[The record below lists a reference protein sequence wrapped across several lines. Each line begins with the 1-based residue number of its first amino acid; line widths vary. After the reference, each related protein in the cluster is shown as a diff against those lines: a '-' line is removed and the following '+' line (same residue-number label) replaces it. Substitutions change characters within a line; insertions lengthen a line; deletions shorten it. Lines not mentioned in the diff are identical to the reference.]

1 MSISSG
7 ISKLFVNWLMR
18 HLVFLL
24 FFICSA
30 ASAWAQSHY
39 KLIENKGQWP
49 EQVVSQVELESGFMF
64 IEKNAFTYNFID
76 LSAVAAV
83 HGTGTDVNALAGQT
97 RIKGHVYKTRFEGAN
112 SDPKITFSDKQQTHF
127 NYFLGNDP
135 SKWQGNVP
143 AFSAVKYGQ
152 MYPGI
157 DLLVYSHE
165 FSMKYDLLISPG
177 ANPNVVQVRYDG
189 VESII
194 ERNGRLIIQTSV
206 NEVIEQA
213 PIAWQV
219 INGKKQHVACEYIL
233 EGDLVSF
240 SFPNGYNSEYELV
253 IDPELLFSTYSGS
266 TADNFGY
273 TATFDDE
280 GYLYSGSSAFGS
292 GYPVTVGAYQQT
304 WAGGDGQG
312 FLVGTD
318 IALTKYDVSGT
329 FRVYSTYLGGAHDEL
344 PHSLIVNSAGELIVM
359 GTSSSPLF
367 PTTEGAYSSSF
378 NGGTNVSP
386 SGVGVEYVNGSD
398 IIVTKFTADGSA
410 LAASTFLGGSGNDGI
425 NTATQLKFNYADEFR
440 GEVELDNEDNIIIVS
455 CTYSTDFPTVQ
466 AIQGSIGGGLDGCV
480 TKFSSDLSTIDYSTY
495 IGGTGNDGVYA
506 AAVDSNNDLY
516 ICGGTNSSNFPVEGN
531 VYQVSN
537 GGGDADGFIAKI
549 NQSDFTLPLS
559 TYFGSAAYDQAYFVE
574 LNSDDQVFI
583 YGQSMAANSTWIVN
597 AAYGTPNSGML
608 VSKLDSELENIIWST
623 VFGTGSGEPNLSP
636 TAFLVDVCGKIYLSG
651 WGGTTNTSS
660 NPDTDTVT
668 GMETTNDAYQTA
680 TNGSDFYLMVLE
692 DDASDIVYGSFFGGL
707 TSAEHVDGGTS
718 RFNRKGQIYQ
728 SVCAGCGSNDDFP
741 IFPSDAVSPLNMSNN
756 CNNGVFKFDFE
767 LPITVA
773 DFYAPP
779 IGCINIPVQ
788 FQNSS
793 SGGLNFEW
801 DFGDNTTSTLFNPIH
816 VYDEPGIYTVS
827 LVASHPE
834 TCNGTDT
841 LYREIEILEPQT
853 TFLGDLDICEGESIE
868 LGPVPFNPSFEYLW
882 SPEATLDDAELPE
895 PTATPTDDT
904 DYTLLIDNGACIDTI
919 YQTVEL
925 NLLDLVAPEDLVLC
939 EENIDV
945 LLTATST
952 EPGVEWIW
960 SSFPDFSDQLNDST
974 SDNDIIVN
982 VNTETTFYVQVSIG
996 ECIRTE
1002 EVTISLLPVNLDIAG
1017 DFIVCAGDTAT
1028 LTIINELPGFE
1039 ISWEPASLI
1048 LNGQGTNEV
1057 QILITED
1064 TIISVTATDGVDCSI
1079 TEDFLVEVSGLDL
1092 NDIVATATPT
1102 QISVDESTILNVEP
1116 FGYDYQWTPSET
1128 VESPNASNTLAFP
1141 TETTTYYVTVADG
1154 DCIYSDSVR
1163 VQVFDFVCGPPSIYV
1178 PNAFTPNTDNLNE
1191 QLYVRGTFITEL
1203 YFVIYDRWG
1212 EVMFETTLLNQGWDG
1227 THKGKAV
1234 DPFVY
1239 VYYLEAVCEDGQT
1252 YFEKGN
1258 ITVIR

>member
-1 MSISSG
+1 
-7 ISKLFVNWLMR
+7 MR
-18 HLVFLL
+18 QVLLL
-24 FFICSA
+24 FFLTVLSLG
-30 ASAWAQSHY
+30 SFAQSHY
-39 KLIENKGQWP
+39 QLIENKGQWP
-49 EQVVSQVELESGFMF
+49 DQVVSQVELEGGFMF

-83 HGTGTDVNALAGQT
+83 HGTGTDINALAGQT

-112 SDPKITFSDKQQTHF
+112 ANPQVTFSDKQQTYF

-135 SKWQGNVP
+135 AKWKGKVP
-143 AFSAVKYGQ
+143 AYSAIRYDEL
-152 MYPGI
+152 YPGI
-157 DLLVYSHE
+157 DLQVYSHE
-165 FSMKYDLLISPG
+165 FSMKYDLMVSPG
-177 ANPNVVQVRYDG
+177 ANPQMIQVRYDG
-189 VESII
+189 VETIE
-194 ERNGRLIIQTSV
+194 ERNGRLIIRTSV

-213 PIAWQV
+213 PIAWQI
-219 INGKKQHVACEYIL
+219 INGKKQLVACEYLL

-240 SFPNGYNSEYELV
+240 NFPDGYNPTYELV

-318 IALTKYDVSGT
+318 IALTKYDLSGT

-367 PTTEGAYSSSF
+367 PTTPGAYSSDF
-378 NGGTNVSP
+378 NGGSTIAP
-386 SGVGVEYVNGSD
+386 SGVGVDYVNGSD

-410 LAASTFLGGSGNDGI
+410 LAASTFLGGSGNDGV
-425 NTATQLKFNYADEFR
+425 NTANQLKFNYADEFR
-440 GEVELDNEDNIIIVS
+440 GEVEIDNEGHIIIVS
-455 CTYSTDFPTVQ
+455 CTYSADFPTVQ
-466 AIQGSIGGGLDGCV
+466 AFQGTIGGGLDGCV
-480 TKFSSDLSTIDYSTY
+480 TRFSPDLSSVEYSTFF
-495 IGGTGNDGVYA
+495 GGTGSDGVYS
-506 AAVDSNNDLY
+506 AAVDSNNDIY
-516 ICGGTNSSNFPVEGN
+516 ICGGTTSLNLPTAGSIFQNT
-531 VYQVSN
+531 N
-537 GGGDADGFIAKI
+537 GGGSADGFIAKI
-549 NQSDFTLPLS
+549 NQTDVSLPLS
-559 TYFGSAAYDQAYFVE
+559 TYFGSSAYDQAYFVE
-574 LNSDDQVFI
+574 VDNDDQVFI
-583 YGQSMAANSTWIVN
+583 YGQTMASNSTWIVN

-608 VSKLDSELENIIWST
+608 VSKLDDGLQNIIWST

-660 NPDTDTVT
+660 NPNTDLVT

-741 IFPSDAVSPLNMSNN
+741 IFPLDAVSPLNMSNN

-773 DFYAPP
+773 DFFAPP
-779 IGCINIPVQ
+779 IGCINVPVQ
-788 FQNSS
+788 FQNNS
-793 SGGLNFEW
+793 SGGLTFEW
-801 DFGDNTTSTLFNPIH
+801 DFGDNSTSSLNNPIH
-816 VYDEPGIYTVS
+816 LYDEPGTYIVS

-834 TCNGTDT
+834 TCNGSDT
-841 LYREIEILEPQT
+841 LFREIEILEPQT
-853 TFLGDLDICEGESIE
+853 TTLGDLEICQGESTT
-868 LGPVPFNPSFEYLW
+868 LGPVNFNPSFEYTW
-882 SPEATLDDAELPE
+882 SPAGTLNDPELPE
-895 PTATPTDDT
+895 PTATPDSDT
-904 DYTLLIDNGACIDTI
+904 DYTLLIDNGACVDTVF
-919 YQTVEL
+919 QTVEL
-925 NLLDLVAPEDLVLC
+925 NLLDLVAPNDLVLC

-945 LLTATST
+945 VLTATSS
-952 EPGVEWIW
+952 ELGVEWLW
-960 SSFPDFSDQLNDST
+960 SSFPDFSDQLNDSPA
-974 SDNDIIVN
+974 DNDIVVN
-982 VNTETTFYVQVSIG
+982 VDTETTFYVQVSIG

-1002 EVTISLLPVNLDIAG
+1002 EVTISLLPLNLDLSG

-1028 LTIINELPGFE
+1028 LMILNDLPGFD
-1039 ISWEPASLI
+1039 IVWEPAGQV
-1048 LNGQGTNEV
+1048 LNGQGTNEI
-1057 QILITED
+1057 QMLITED
-1064 TIISVTATDGVDCSI
+1064 TMVSVFASDSDGCSI
-1079 TEDFLVEVSGLDL
+1079 SEDFLVEVSGLNL
-1092 NDIVATATPT
+1092 NQIIATATPS
-1102 QISVDESTILNVEP
+1102 QITSDESIILNVEP
-1116 FGYDYQWTPSET
+1116 FGYDYQWTPAET
-1128 VESPNASNTLAFP
+1128 VESPNSNNTPAFP

-1154 DCIYSDSVR
+1154 DCIYTDSVR
-1163 VQVFDFVCGPPSIYV
+1163 VSVFDFVCGPPLIYV

-1191 QLYVRGTFITEL
+1191 QLYVRGNFITDL

-1227 THKGKAV
+1227 TFKGKPV